1 MTDIDEA
8 ELEKEAGESR
18 RRSRRKG
25 RGSSADRDWTK
36 GSILGNLWSISW
48 PITISSSIRMLGP
61 TIDMIW
67 VGALGT
73 AAIAGVGVSGI
84 AVQMINSARMGLNTG
99 TRAILA
105 RAIGAKD
112 KEEANHVAQQAIV
125 ISVAF
130 SLCTATIGIF
140 LAEPILTLL
149 GLEADVVREGT
160 DYMRIMFI
168 GSVAMSFGMLSQGL
182 MQASGDAMTP
192 MKIDIGI
199 RIFHV
204 ILCPFLV
211 FGWGIFPA
219 LGVSGAALTNVISQG
234 IGGAVMLWILFTGRT
249 RLHLTLRNFSLDG
262 SMIWRIVR
270 IGLPASITSME
281 RSFANFFL
289 VMFIVPFGTAA
300 VAAHSLV
307 QRIDMFVHMPAQGLG
322 QGAGVLAGQNV
333 GAGYPDRAE
342 RTGWTAAAL
351 FTAIM
356 VVASVG
362 IWFWAEPLVR
372 VFNSDPQLVE
382 IASTFLRIDI
392 VSYLVFG
399 LVIVLMNCLNG
410 VGDTMIPMLT
420 TLVTMWLIQLPLA
433 WLLPIIT
440 DLGVYGVRVGIVVA
454 IVLRALIYAIYFKHG
469 RWKRMQV

>member
-1 MTDIDEA
+1 MTEIDET
-8 ELEKEAGESR
+8 ESGREAGDLR
-18 RRSRRKG
+18 RIKQRKASIG
-25 RGSSADRDWTK
+25 RDLTK
-36 GSILGNLWSISW
+36 GSIIGNLWSLSW
-48 PITISSSIRMLGP
+48 PISVSSSIRMMGP

-73 AAIAGVGVSGI
+73 AALAGVGVSGI
-84 AVQMINSARMGLNTG
+84 AVQMISSAKMGLNTG

-105 RAIGAKD
+105 RAIGARD
-112 KEEANHVAQQAIV
+112 EQAAIHVAQQAIV
-125 ISVAF
+125 ICIAF
-130 SLCTATIGIF
+130 SVCTACIGIF

-149 GLEADVVREGT
+149 GLAPDVVQQGT
-160 DYMRIMFI
+160 DYMRIMFV
-168 GSVAMSFGMLSQGL
+168 GSVAMSFGMMAQSI
-182 MQASGDAMTP
+182 MQASGDAIMP

-234 IGGAVMLWILFTGRT
+234 IGGAIMLWILFSGRT
-249 RLHLTLRNFSLDG
+249 RLHLTLKNFRFDAV
-262 SMIWRIVR
+262 MIWRIVK

-289 VMFIVPFGTAA
+289 VVFIVPFGTAA
-300 VAAHSLV
+300 VAAHALA

-322 QGAGVLAGQNV
+322 QGAGVLAGQNM
-333 GAGYPDRAE
+333 GAGQPDRAE
-342 RTGWTAAAL
+342 RTGWTAAAF

-356 VVASVG
+356 AVASVG
-362 IWFWAEPLVR
+362 IWFWADNLVLIFNREPE
-372 VFNSDPQLVE
+372 LVE
-382 IASTFLRIDI
+382 IAATFLRINI

-399 LVIVLMNCLNG
+399 LVVVLMNCLNG

-433 WLLPIIT
+433 WILPIVT
-440 DLGVYGVRVGIVVA
+440 DLGVYGVRWGIVIA
-454 IVLRALIYAIYFKHG
+454 IIVRALIYATYFKYG
-469 RWKRMQV
+469 RWKRKMV